1 MIRRFFEG
9 LGLAV
14 ACLDEDILQKFA
26 GLIAE
31 KCGKP
36 NEVYHS
42 KLRVAKMT
50 ALALDANFH
59 AV

>member
-1 MIRRFFEG
+1 MTWRFFRER
-9 LGLAV
+9 GLAV
-14 ACLDEDILQKFA
+14 ACLDEDVLQEFA

-42 KLRVAKMT
+42 KLCVAKMT